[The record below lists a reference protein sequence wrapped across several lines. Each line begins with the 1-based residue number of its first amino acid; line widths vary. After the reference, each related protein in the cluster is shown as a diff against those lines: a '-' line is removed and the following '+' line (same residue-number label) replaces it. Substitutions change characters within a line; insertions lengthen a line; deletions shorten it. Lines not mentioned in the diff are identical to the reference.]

1 MGLAGWVGELVT
13 EQPSTEFPR
22 SIGKVA
28 TRELAAHGY
37 TTFDS
42 LTAVSA
48 KTLLGIHGVGP
59 KAIRILG
66 EELAAQGK
74 AYAAG

>member
-1 MGLAGWVGELVT
+1 MTA
-13 EQPSTEFPR
+13 EFPA

-28 TRELAAHGY
+28 TRELTAHGY

-42 LTAVSA
+42 LTKVSA
-48 KTLLGIHGVGP
+48 KTLLKIHGVGP

-74 AYAAG
+74 AYAAD

>member
-1 MGLAGWVGELVT
+1 MPDQVET
-13 EQPSTEFPR
+13 DFPR
-22 SIGKVA
+22 TIGKVA
-28 TRELAAHGY
+28 TRELTAHGY

-42 LTAVSA
+42 LTKVSA
-48 KTLLGIHGVGP
+48 KELLKIHGVGP
-59 KAIRILG
+59 KSIRILG

>member
-1 MGLAGWVGELVT
+1 V
-13 EQPSTEFPR
+13 TEFPR
-22 SIGKVA
+22 AIGKVA
-28 TRELAAHGY
+28 TRQLAAHGY
-37 TTFDS
+37 TTLDS
-42 LTAVSA
+42 LTKVSA
-48 KTLLGIHGVGP
+48 EELLKIHGVGP